1 MTTSDVASPPAV
13 TAVIVGA
20 PGNALGVPDDG
31 VEAAP
36 EPEADTPRSVT
47 EYVVP
52 FVNPEIVSGDV
63 ASAAEIQFVP
73 LLSEYS

>member
-1 MTTSDVASPPAV
+1 M
-13 TAVIVGA
+13 
-20 PGNALGVPDDG
+20 PDADT
-31 VEAAP
+31 EAEP
-36 EPEADTPRSVT
+36 EPDAETARSIT

-52 FVNPEIVSGDV
+52 FVKPEIVSGDV